1 MNTILTILAIHS
13 FLFGIFHM
21 MFWKELGWKK
31 QLKKLDNTNNAV
43 MQILNLRLIYIFIAF
58 GVITLLFQ
66 EALLNSE
73 LGAGVLIMISLF
85 WVGRIVEHF
94 VFARLMNIWSAFEM
108 GLLSAFVLGAIL
120 PVWSLL

>member
-1 MNTILTILAIHS
+1 MNTILTILAVHS
-13 FLFGIFHM
+13 FLFSIFHM

-31 QLKKLDNTNNAV
+31 QLKKLEDTNNAV

-73 LGAGVLIMISLF
+73 LGAAVLIMISLF

-108 GLLSAFVLGAIL
+108 GLLLAFFLGAIL
-120 PVWSLL
+120 PIWSLL

>member
-1 MNTILTILAIHS
+1 
-13 FLFGIFHM
+13 
-21 MFWKELGWKK
+21 
-31 QLKKLDNTNNAV
+31 

>member
-1 MNTILTILAIHS
+1 MNTILTILAVHS
-13 FLFGIFHM
+13 FLFGIFHI

-43 MQILNLRLIYIFIAF
+43 MQILNLRLIYVFVAF
-58 GVITLLFQ
+58 GIITLLFQ
-66 EALLNSE
+66 EALLNSA
-73 LGAGVLIMISLF
+73 LGTAVLIMISLF

-108 GLLSAFVLGAIL
+108 GLLVAFIMGAVL